1 MKQGITERKSDPDAR
16 RIGGKIG
23 SQAVSFRPKRSGN
36 LVPDLCNLEI
46 GRKGGKNLFAH
57 LILIVESRRL
67 KNDD

>member
-36 LVPDLCNLEI
+36 LVPDLCI
-46 GRKGGKNLFAH
+46 
-57 LILIVESRRL
+57 ES
-67 KNDD
+67 